1 MRKHEILTRVLEDQ
15 AVGIIRTA
23 TAEEAVL
30 ASDACIRGGIH
41 CLEVT
46 FTVPN
51 AHGVI
56 DTLVKKYQGT
66 DVLLG
71 AGTVL
76 DPETARMALLSGA
89 EFIVSPTF
97 NPEIAKMCNR
107 YSKLYLPGVMT
118 LNEVMTA
125 MESGVEMLKIFPAS
139 AMGIKFLKA
148 VKAPLPQTLLMPTGG
163 VSLENAADW
172 LANGADALGIGGQL
186 TAGVK
191 DGDYNAVE
199 ETARKFCEIVE
210 QVKNAKGE
218 K

>member
-1 MRKHEILTRVLEDQ
+1 MKKHEILNRVMEDKV
-15 AVGIIRTA
+15 VGIIRTE
-23 TAEEAVL
+23 TEEEAIL
-30 ASDACIRGGIH
+30 AADACIRGGMN

-51 AHGVI
+51 AHGI
-56 DTLVKKYQGT
+56 IHTLAKKYQGT
-66 DVLLG
+66 EVLLG

-97 NPEIAKMCNR
+97 NIEIAKMCNR

-118 LNEVMTA
+118 LNEIMTA

-139 AMGIKFLKA
+139 AMGMKYLKA
-148 VKAPLPQTLLMPTGG
+148 VKAPLPQALLMPTGG
-163 VSLENAADW
+163 VSLENAAEW

-186 TAGVK
+186 TLGVK
-191 DGDYNAVE
+191 MGDYNAVE
-199 ETARKFCEIVE
+199 ETARKFCEIV
-210 QVKNAKGE
+210 KNAK
-218 K
+218 